1 MPTQPASGTRGAHG
15 TKATITSPTGEQDAR
30 PLSDTHRAPTQ
41 NVLVLLLAFRIVNA
55 LTLNTFFQP
64 DEYFQSLEPA
74 WQLAFGPSSG
84 AWITWVWVDNVF
96 FFCLAHVSHVVRLS
110 WGASSRCLQ
119 EWRTQLRSSL
129 HPVLFA
135 GVYHIAATLASIYD
149 VSPALRAELLIAAPK
164 FTQAIFAALL
174 DCYTWRLAE
183 SIYGRGTRTAWA
195 AVGSRKRIRQ
205 KRAHPSADLTL
216 CL

>member
-41 NVLVLLLAFRIVNA
+41 NVLVLLLALRIVNA
-55 LTLNTFFQP
+55 LTLSTFFQP

-96 FFCLAHVSHVVRLS
+96 FFTSLTSHTLSDSHGVQAHNVCRNGEPNCGPLCIQCYLRESTTSRQRWLASMTSLQLYVRSCSLLHLNSRKQSLQLS
-110 WGASSRCLQ
+110 WIVTRGDLRRASMDEALAQ
-119 EWRTQLRSSL
+119 HGQL
-129 HPVLFA
+129 
-135 GVYHIAATLASIYD
+135 
-149 VSPALRAELLIAAPK
+149 
-164 FTQAIFAALL
+164 
-174 DCYTWRLAE
+174 
-183 SIYGRGTRTAWA
+183 
-195 AVGSRKRIRQ
+195 
-205 KRAHPSADLTL
+205 
-216 CL
+216 

>member
-1 MPTQPASGTRGAHG
+1 MPTQSASGTRGAHG

-41 NVLVLLLAFRIVNA
+41 NVLVLLLALRTVNA

-96 FFCLAHVSHVVRLS
+96 FFTSLTSHTLSDSHGVQAHNVCRNGEPNCGPLCIQCYLRESTTSRQRWLASMTSLQLYVRSCSLLHLNSRKQSLQLS
-110 WGASSRCLQ
+110 WIVTRGDLRRASMDEALAQ
-119 EWRTQLRSSL
+119 HGQL
-129 HPVLFA
+129 
-135 GVYHIAATLASIYD
+135 
-149 VSPALRAELLIAAPK
+149 
-164 FTQAIFAALL
+164 
-174 DCYTWRLAE
+174 
-183 SIYGRGTRTAWA
+183 
-195 AVGSRKRIRQ
+195 
-205 KRAHPSADLTL
+205 
-216 CL
+216 

>member
-1 MPTQPASGTRGAHG
+1 MPTQSASGTRGAHG

-84 AWITWVWVDNVF
+84 AWMTWVWADNVF
-96 FFCLAHVSHVVRLS
+96 FFASLTSSDSPRVQAHNVCRNGEPNCGPLCTQRYLQESTTSRQRWLASVTSLQLYARSCLLLHLNSRKQSLQLS
-110 WGASSRCLQ
+110 WIVTRGDLRRASMD
-119 EWRTQLRSSL
+119 E
-129 HPVLFA
+129 A
-135 GVYHIAATLASIYD
+135 LAQHG
-149 VSPALRAELLIAAPK
+149 LL
-164 FTQAIFAALL
+164 
-174 DCYTWRLAE
+174 
-183 SIYGRGTRTAWA
+183 
-195 AVGSRKRIRQ
+195 
-205 KRAHPSADLTL
+205 
-216 CL
+216 